1 MDVEGRVVAEVTVS
15 PQLLSLGAVEPGKSV
30 TKNVV
35 VRANR
40 PFCVTGIS
48 CPDGC
53 LSCEPKSTPATV
65 HILPV
70 TFTAGVAAGKVERQ
84 LKIATDLGEG
94 AVPTVTVQAVVEA
107 AEPAATQTSALPNA
121 GQSAAR

>member
-1 MDVEGRVVAEVTVS
+1 M
-15 PQLLSLGAVEPGKSV
+15 LSLGAVPPGGSV

-40 PFCVTGIS
+40 PFCVTGIT

-70 TFTAGVAAGKVERQ
+70 TFTAGSAAGKVERQ
-84 LKIATDLGEG
+84 LTIATDLGDG
-94 AVPTVTVQAVVEA
+94 AVPAVTVQAVVEA
-107 AEPAATQTSALPNA
+107 AEPSAPQTSALPSA
-121 GQSAAR
+121 DQSAAR

>member
-1 MDVEGRVVAEVTVS
+1 M
-15 PQLLSLGAVEPGKSV
+15 
-30 TKNVV
+30 

-48 CPDGC
+48 CPEGC

-70 TFTAGVAAGKVERQ
+70 TFTAGNAAGKVERQ

-94 AVPTVTVQAVVEA
+94 AVPTVTVQAVVEP
-107 AEPAATQTSALPNA
+107 AEAGATQTSTQTSALPA
-121 GQSAAR
+121 VGQSASLPAAR